1 MCRGCPCCRTRT
13 IAAYHPCR
21 RPPMGNAAMQK
32 RPATRMGCGA
42 LVMRRFRRA
51 VNRGYFAAGGITMA
65 FLMTTGVVG
74 TFSNE
79 PTVAVRTALI
89 LSTTSVPSI
98 TLPNTA

>member
-1 MCRGCPCCRTRT
+1 MPRLPVLSDAHDCSISPLPPP
-13 IAAYHPCR
+13 AYGLRRHAKAPHHPD
-21 RPPMGNAAMQK
+21 
-32 RPATRMGCGA
+32 GCGA